1 MLTESNFWKNDL
13 STLLTSR
20 QRLKVPVTL
29 ALIGISVFVTLIS
42 WFGENVGVLS
52 VILISKYS
60 SGLAEVRDG
69 EVWRLLTPAFLHF
82 HMFHIVF
89 NLLFVWV
96 LGSLIEQIQ
105 GSGRL
110 LLIFMVAAAGSN
122 LFEYLVSGPVFGG
135 MSGVVYSFLGYV
147 WMQTKYNRLNF
158 PQVLP
163 PALVPTMMI
172 WYAVCWT
179 GLVGPIANF
188 AHTGGLVIG
197 IVWGKIDA
205 RGNTKTRI

>member
-1 MLTESNFWKNDL
+1 MLTELNFWKNDL

-20 QRLKVPVTL
+20 QRIKVPITL
-29 ALIGISVFVTLIS
+29 SLIGISVFVTLIS
-42 WFGENVGVLS
+42 WFGENIGVLS
-52 VILISKYS
+52 VVVISKYS

-82 HMFHIVF
+82 HIFHIVF

-96 LGSLIEQIQ
+96 LGSLIEQIK

-122 LFEYLVSGPVFGG
+122 LSEYLVSGPVFGG

-147 WMQTKYNRLNF
+147 WMQTKYNRPNF

-205 RGNTKTRI
+205 TGKTKTRI